1 MELSRFKQQAAKAF
15 TRLSLYKPLFGK
27 SAGAPP
33 TERAAEIE
41 PKQQRLSKPLFPS
54 HIVPS
59 VNNAVR
65 IQGGPPP
72 LCLDQ
77 SEARKKTFFSS

>member
-41 PKQQRLSKPLFPS
+41 PKLVTSSKDFQNLFFPS

-59 VNNAVR
+59 VNNAVADP
-65 IQGGPPP
+65 GGPAP
-72 LCLDQ
+72 LMF
-77 SEARKKTFFSS
+77 RPK